1 MQTKLS
7 KRKWFRL
14 LRSTAPCRATP
25 TIYRTNSRPLSSV
38 RQKTART
45 FLQVLAISL
54 IAILSHKEAEA
65 SFEAQ
70 RILIG
75 DIPDGTPGLA
85 GAVRPRRDE
94 YVGGSRS
101 TSIEPLLLYQGKW
114 LFSDGTSGGV
124 HLFDND
130 WLYLD
135 LYGRFRFTKLVPEDH
150 SEIPDGVRQRDS
162 TIEGGF
168 ATGLRTPLGELRVEW
183 GRDLLDRHDGESL
196 ELTYRYTFENGN
208 IKFSPFL
215 TVSFLDANLAN
226 YYYGVSETESQAS
239 GIPSYEVGD
248 TTNLS
253 FGLNSYWQVN
263 EHFFMFANVGI
274 EALNDDIVNSP
285 IVNEDFAAELF
296 VGGGYFFGSMK
307 DSKYVSPERAG
318 EWSWRLNYGY
328 AGDNNIV
335 PDPPQ
340 GGFEPSELAVPK
352 IAGLTLGKLVMDGP
366 RMDVYAKLAVYRH
379 FGESGGDRNFT
390 NIEQDDYWSFAP
402 YIMGIGKGYFPWSDK
417 VAFRWGFGIGASYA
431 QRIPLVEQLKQM
443 NKGATSNRLLTYL
456 EWMVDVPIDT
466 VIRTKLVKD
475 CYAGVTVAHRSG
487 LFSWSRA
494 NDDVRGGSDYYT
506 IHLECLR

>member
-1 MQTKLS
+1 VPK
-7 KRKWFRL
+7 K
-14 LRSTAPCRATP
+14 P
-25 TIYRTNSRPLSSV
+25 
-38 RQKTART
+38 ARI
-45 FLQVLAISL
+45 FLQILAISL
-54 IAILSHKEAEA
+54 IFLLSHEDVEA

-70 RILIG
+70 RIIFG
-75 DIPDGTPGLA
+75 DVPDGTPGLA
-85 GAVRPRRDE
+85 GAARPRRDE
-94 YVGGSRS
+94 YVGGFRS

-124 HLFDND
+124 HLLDTD

-135 LYGRFRFTKLVPEDH
+135 LYGRFRFTKLVPEDL
-150 SEIPDGVRQRDS
+150 SEIPDGLQQRDS

-168 ATGLRTPLGELRVEW
+168 ATGLRTPLGDLRVEW
-183 GRDLLDRHDGESL
+183 GRDMLDRHDGESL

-208 IKFSPFL
+208 LKFSPFL

-226 YYYGVSETESQAS
+226 YYYGVSEAESQKN
-239 GIPSYEVGD
+239 GIPSYQVGD

-274 EALNDDIVNSP
+274 EALNDDIVDSP

-296 VGGGYFFGSMK
+296 VGGGYFFGSLRN
-307 DSKYVSPERAG
+307 SKYVSPERTG
-318 EWSWRLNYGY
+318 EWSWRINYGY
-328 AGDNNIV
+328 AGDSNIV
-335 PDPPQ
+335 PDPMQ
-340 GGFEPSELAVPK
+340 GELNSSDLVDPK
-352 IAGLTLGKLVMDGP
+352 IAGLTLGKLVMSGP
-366 RMDVYAKLAVYRH
+366 RMDVYARLAVYRH
-379 FGESGGDRNFT
+379 SEESGGIRNYSDK
-390 NIEQDDYWSFAP
+390 EQDDFWSFAP

-431 QRIPLVEQLKQM
+431 QRIPLIEQLKHDA
-443 NKGATSNRLLTYL
+443 KGTTSNRLLTYL

-466 VIRTKLVKD
+466 VIRSKLVRN

-487 LFSWSRA
+487 LFSWSQA
-494 NDDVRGGSDYYT
+494 NDDVKGGSDYYM